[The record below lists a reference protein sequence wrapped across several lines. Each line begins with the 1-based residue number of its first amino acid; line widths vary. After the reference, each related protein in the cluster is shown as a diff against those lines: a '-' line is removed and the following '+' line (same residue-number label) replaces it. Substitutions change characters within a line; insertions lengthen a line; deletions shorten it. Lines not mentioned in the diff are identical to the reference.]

1 MDGRVARMAED
12 FPVSWAPG
20 VRVLFGEATLAS
32 RVAELGRG
40 IAADYAGRPLT
51 VLCVLKGASLFAADL
66 VRAIALPLRL
76 EFLGV
81 ASYGSGTASSGE
93 VRITSDTGTPLH
105 DRDVLVVED
114 IVDTG
119 LTLRFLLQALAA
131 RGCRSV
137 RTCALLDKPSR
148 RVEAVSVDYVGFVVE
163 DRFLV
168 GYGLDHDERFRNL
181 PFVGVIETSPTR

>member
-1 MDGRVARMAED
+1 MAED
-12 FPVSWAPG
+12 FPVPWAPG
-20 VRVLFGEATLAS
+20 VRVLFGEAALRA
-32 RVAELGRG
+32 RVAELGAR
-40 IAADYAGRPLT
+40 IARDYAGRPLT

-66 VRAIALPLRL
+66 VRAIPLLLRL

-81 ASYGSGTASSGE
+81 ASYGSGTSSSGE

-148 RVEAVSVDYVGFVVE
+148 RVEPVTVDYTGFEVE
-163 DRFLV
+163 DLFLV
-168 GYGLDHDERFRNL
+168 GYGLDHDERYRNL
-181 PFVGVIETSPTR
+181 PFVGVLGSP

>member
-1 MDGRVARMAED
+1 MAED

-20 VRVLFGEATLAS
+20 VQVLFGQATLAT
-32 RVAELGRG
+32 RVAELGRS

-51 VLCVLKGASLFAADL
+51 VLCVLKGASLFTADL
-66 VRAIALPLRL
+66 VRAIPLPLRL

-81 ASYGSGTASSGE
+81 ASYGGGTSSSGE

-148 RVEAVSVDYVGFVVE
+148 RLEAVAVDYTGFVVE

-168 GYGLDHDERFRNL
+168 GYGLDHDERWRNL
-181 PFVGVIETSPTR
+181 PFVGVLESAP

>member
-1 MDGRVARMAED
+1 MAEE
-12 FPVSWAPG
+12 FPVSWAPN
-20 VRVLFGEATLAS
+20 VRVLFGQAAIAA
-32 RVAELGRG
+32 RVAELGAQ
-40 IAADYAGRPLT
+40 ITADYAGRPLT
-51 VLCVLKGASLFAADL
+51 VLSVLKGATLFTADL
-66 VRAIALPLRL
+66 VRAITLPLRL

-81 ASYGSGTASSGE
+81 ASYGSGTSSSGE
-93 VRITSDTGTPLH
+93 VRITSDTNTPLH

-131 RGCRSV
+131 RGCSSV

-148 RVEAVSVDYVGFVVE
+148 RLEAVAVDYVGFEVD

-168 GYGLDHDERFRNL
+168 
-181 PFVGVIETSPTR
+181 

>member
-1 MDGRVARMAED
+1 MAED

-20 VRVLFGEATLAS
+20 VRVLFGQAALAS
-32 RVAELGRG
+32 RVAELGRSIG
-40 IAADYAGRPLT
+40 ADYAGRPLT

-66 VRAIALPLRL
+66 VRAIPLPLRL

-81 ASYGSGTASSGE
+81 ASYGSGTTSSGE

-119 LTLRFLLQALAA
+119 LTLNYLLNVLRA
-131 RGCRSV
+131 RGP
-137 RTCALLDKPSR
+137 RTLKVAALLSKPSR
-148 RVEAVSVDYVGFVVE
+148 RLVEVSVDYVGFTIE
-163 DRFLV
+163 DHFVV
-168 GYGLDHDERFRNL
+168 GYGLDYNEKYRNL
-181 PFVGVIETSPTR
+181 KDLVIYGA

>member
-1 MDGRVARMAED
+1 MPED

-20 VRVLFGEATLAS
+20 VRVLFGQAALAA
-32 RVAELGRG
+32 RVAELSSQ
-40 IAADYAGRPLT
+40 ITSDYAGRPLT
-51 VLCVLKGASLFAADL
+51 VLSVLKGATLFTADL
-66 VRAIALPLRL
+66 VRAIDLPLRL

-81 ASYGSGTASSGE
+81 ASYGSGTTSSGE
-93 VRITSDTGTPLH
+93 VRITSDAGTPLH
-105 DRDVLVVED
+105 DRDVLVVVD

-148 RVEAVSVDYVGFVVE
+148 RVEPVTVDYTGFVVE

-168 GYGLDHDERFRNL
+168 GYGLDHDERWRNL
-181 PFVGVIETSPTR
+181 PFVGVLEPAPTR

>member
-1 MDGRVARMAED
+1 MPEE
-12 FPVSWAPG
+12 FPVPWAPR
-20 VRVLFGEATLAS
+20 VRVLFGQAQIAA
-32 RVAELGRG
+32 RVAELGARIG
-40 IAADYAGRPLT
+40 SDYAGRPLT
-51 VLCVLKGASLFAADL
+51 VLCVLKGATLFAADL
-66 VRAIALPLRL
+66 VRAIPLPLQL

-81 ASYGSGTASSGE
+81 ASYGTGTSSSGE

-131 RGCRSV
+131 RGAASV

-148 RVEAVSVDYVGFVVE
+148 RVEPVSVDYTGFVVD

-181 PFVGVIETSPTR
+181 PFVGVLEPG

>member
-1 MDGRVARMAED
+1 MAEE

-20 VRVLFGEATLAS
+20 VRVLFGQAAIS
-32 RVAELGRG
+32 ARVAELGAQ
-40 IAADYAGRPLT
+40 ITADYAGRPLT
-51 VLCVLKGASLFAADL
+51 VLSVLKGATLFTADL

-81 ASYGSGTASSGE
+81 ASYGGGTSSSGE

-114 IVDTG
+114 IVDSG
-119 LTLRFLLQALAA
+119 LTLNFLLHALAA

-137 RTCALLDKPSR
+137 KTCALLDKPSR
-148 RVEAVSVDYVGFVVE
+148 RVEAVTVDYIGFTV
-163 DRFLV
+163 DDQFLV
-168 GYGLDHDERFRNL
+168 GYGLDHDERWRNL
-181 PFVGVIETSPTR
+181 PFVGVIEG